1 MWFKSGV
8 CAFATGVRT
17 GVSGLKSGLRTLK
30 SGVRTGLS
38 GLRALPAP
46 FFCGSYPTIIHA
58 NCNRVLTVFFTSASA
73 CAFLEAQRTPLRL
86 FRTPEPLYRANR

>member
-30 SGVRTGLS
+30 SGVRTGLN
-38 GLRALPAP
+38 GLSALPAP
-46 FFCGSYPTIIHA
+46 FFCGFYPTIININFNA
-58 NCNRVLTVFFTSASA
+58 ILAVFSPA
-73 CAFLEAQRTPLRL
+73 PLPAL
-86 FRTPEPLYRANR
+86 F